1 MRSGLPTTAVWPERS
16 FTPTSLGTRQYRPEQ
31 SSESLLS
38 LAACREHHLEH
49 RTWWEGALASQVAY
63 PVTPQAPRG
72 CDSQAWRGRGPLEG
86 ASCRLAVGLG
96 HVLSYLPFCPPQS
109 GSPGICVQRSLPPS
123 PAGRWEH
130 STGEGAVRGSL
141 TDRKP
146 ALNSQRPSQ
155 GESRAN
161 VTLQHRVPYKGL
173 KKRARRVVAKR
184 GSRAQRGCRF
194 PLAPA
199 PCGQRM
205 GSQILL

>member
-1 MRSGLPTTAVWPERS
+1 M
-16 FTPTSLGTRQYRPEQ
+16 
-31 SSESLLS
+31 
-38 LAACREHHLEH
+38 
-49 RTWWEGALASQVAY
+49 
-63 PVTPQAPRG
+63 TPQAPRG

-96 HVLSYLPFCPPQS
+96 HVLSYLPFCPPQT

-146 ALNSQRPSQ
+146 ALNSQRPSR

-161 VTLQHRVPYKGL
+161 VTLQHGVPYKGL

-184 GSRAQRGCRF
+184 GSRAQRAAHGLPDP
-194 PLAPA
+194 PLVPAGPGECWRHILACIGERPGFQRCCSRGRAP
-199 PCGQRM
+199 
-205 GSQILL
+205 